1 MNTGMQKASIYVVC
15 RYAIISDDLQYGDTG
30 YGVSIRKIFC
40 LKINKPKGNY

>member
-15 RYAIISDDLQYGDTG
+15 RYAIISDDLQYGNTG
-30 YGVSIRKIFC
+30 YGVKYFC